1 MTTNGENRN
10 STNTGFAQQIKDNS
24 AVLSL
29 LVTIL
34 LAIAGLFIYVTDR
47 YDRLEDKLGASE
59 TKLNGKLTT
68 LNDKFDTKFSA
79 LSNDVSEIKGQV
91 DIIVKLMVN
100 RSTSSDPISTTTP
113 IVTDKVS
120 PKPELKGFSATKK

>member
-47 YDRLEDKLGASE
+47 YDRLDDKIGASE
-59 TKLNGKLTT
+59 TKLNNKLTT

-91 DIIVKLMVN
+91 DIIVKLMTN
-100 RSTSSDPISTTTP
+100 SRSSLDSISKTAP
-113 IVTDKVS
+113 IVTEKDS
-120 PKPELKGFSATKK
+120 SKPELRGFSATKK